1 MVGLQNWHFKELLSA
16 AKSKKEY
23 KMLFSRPEG
32 KVVSRLG
39 VSISRIARFCPVFR
53 RIIRFYPLLYLYF
66 RKGLPKIFDSFQR
79 QFSGASENISAG
91 IPGHCSTEQ
100 IQMDELFLIRR
111 SFSFQ

>member
-1 MVGLQNWHFKELLSA
+1 
-16 AKSKKEY
+16 
-23 KMLFSRPEG
+23 MLFSRPEG

-53 RIIRFYPLLYLYF
+53 RIIRFYALLYLYF
-66 RKGLPKIFDSFQR
+66 RKGLPKVFDSFQR

-91 IPGHCSTEQ
+91 IPGNFSTEQ